1 MFWDSV
7 SIILSSIIFLEILR
21 LFQNLLEY
29 FIIRH
34 GRITI
39 FGQNQNQIHF
49 QFRLYVI
56 TGGPV
61 RVLGLIRYNLL
72 DFCCKFQEFV
82 FWIFVNKLMIF
93 ARIMI

>member
-1 MFWDSV
+1 MLFK
-7 SIILSSIIFLEILR
+7 ILC
-21 LFQNLLEY
+21 LFQYLLKH
-29 FIIRH
+29 FIVRH
-34 GRITI
+34 GKITI